1 MSWIA
6 PLRRVLGLVAAGV
19 LSIGIIYAQGRP
31 PGGGG
36 GGGGAPG
43 GGSTGGGTTG
53 GSTGGGIPGGTST
66 IPGRNST
73 SPFPPTTQPGQQFP
87 SMTRPIFLQGRVM
100 LDDGTAP
107 PEPVLIERVCSANP
121 RPEGY
126 TDGKGRF
133 SIELGRNTQMYADAS
148 TAGPSDIMSTNPQ
161 ASPTGMGRTIT
172 ERDLMAC
179 ELRASLPGYRSDVV
193 NLSGRRVLD
202 NPDVGT
208 IVLHRLGNVEGYTV
222 SATTAMAP
230 KDAKKAYEKGLDQ
243 MKKNK
248 FTEARTHLEKAV
260 AVYPKFAAAWYELGR
275 SWEGDNKPDE
285 ARKAYGEALEA
296 DSKFLKPYMYLA
308 GISLREQKWQDVAD
322 ITSRLIK
329 LDPYDYPGAYYYNA
343 IANLSLQKLDDA
355 EKSAR
360 EAVKLDSS
368 HTIPKANHVL
378 GVILANKQDYAGAAE
393 SMKAYLALVPDGRDN
408 EFVRKQL
415 AEVEKS
421 LAARAGQPK

>member
-1 MSWIA
+1 MSCIA
-6 PLRRVLGLVAAGV
+6 PLRSFLIFTALGA
-19 LSIGIIYAQGRP
+19 LSIGVLFAQGRP

-36 GGGGAPG
+36 GGAPG
-43 GGSTGGGTTG
+43 GGSVGGGTTG
-53 GSTGGGIPGGTST
+53 GGATGGGIPGGTST
-66 IPGRNST
+66 VPGRNTT
-73 SPFPPTTQPGQQFP
+73 SPFPTNQPGQQSP
-87 SMTRPIFLQGRVM
+87 GMTRPIFLQGRVM

-107 PEPVLIERVCSANP
+107 PEPVLIERVCSSNP

-133 SIELGRNTQMYADAS
+133 SIELGRNTAMYADAS
-148 TAGPSDIMSTNPQ
+148 TSGPSDMMSVNQPP
-161 ASPTGMGRTIT
+161 SPGFGRTIT

-208 IVLHRLGNVEGYTV
+208 IVLHRMGNVEGYTV
-222 SATTAMAP
+222 SATSGLAP
-230 KDAKKAYEKGLDQ
+230 KDARKAYEKGLDQ

-248 FTEARTHLEKAV
+248 FAEARTHLEKAV
-260 AVYPKFAAAWYELGR
+260 AVYPKYAAAWYELGR
-275 SWEGDNKPDE
+275 AWEADNKPDE
-285 ARKAYGEALEA
+285 ARKAYGEALSA
-296 DSKFLKPYMYLA
+296 DAKFLKPYMYLA
-308 GISLREQKWQDVAD
+308 GISLREQNWQDVSD
-322 ITSRLIK
+322 ITNRLIK

-378 GVILANKQDYAGAAE
+378 GVILANKQDYAGAAA

-421 LAARAGQPK
+421 LAASAGRPK